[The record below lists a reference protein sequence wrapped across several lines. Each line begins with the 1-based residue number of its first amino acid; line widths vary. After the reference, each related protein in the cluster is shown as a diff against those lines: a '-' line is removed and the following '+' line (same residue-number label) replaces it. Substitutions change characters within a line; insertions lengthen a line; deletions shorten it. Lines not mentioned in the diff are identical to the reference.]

1 MPSVPSLVDL
11 LSPELIT
18 PGNLSLDEIDHL
30 TTALLQVTKAIGKF
44 ESDHDLEYLLDLLDS
59 IPEFNLDEW
68 TDNVT
73 EEIELYL

>member
-1 MPSVPSLVDL
+1 MIKL
-11 LSPELIT
+11 LPDILLPEFSSDHALC
-18 PGNLSLDEIDHL
+18 LDEASYITDKL
-30 TTALLQVTKAIGKF
+30 FQINQAITKF
-44 ESDHDLEYLLDLLDS
+44 ESDRDLDYLLDLLDS